1 MSASAIRQW
10 QLSLALHSVTSAWA
24 FSPRSLQNVN
34 VYSITT
40 SCWIQKTNKICWTIN
55 PLIGDC
61 WCTSPKYM
69 PSKELHAHRV
79 IRSRQC
85 SFLFFFPNM
94 HPSAPETHRTHTIIK
109 TCHFICFMPL
119 LPNLSQTSV
128 DPIQVSRL
136 YPFLFKDA
144 EKASEETETQQLI

>member
-1 MSASAIRQW
+1 M
-10 QLSLALHSVTSAWA
+10 LHSVTSAWA

-61 WCTSPKYM
+61 WCTSPKYL
-69 PSKELHAHRV
+69 PSKELHAHRL

-85 SFLFFFPNM
+85 SFLLFFPNM

-128 DPIQVSRL
+128 DPIQVSQTISI
-136 YPFLFKDA
+136 PFQGCRESKWGNRNSTAHLGEIRSGA
-144 EKASEETETQQLI
+144 T